1 MFFYI
6 MDGLDLD
13 INNYT
18 MVDLEKFFQLEP
30 KRKYTASD
38 IELKETQIRELLL
51 STGHIDKKFKR
62 DLMVFL
68 ETAKKWLVAAKC
80 EVRSHTSGAFEN
92 NRTQEL
98 TIREEKPYVNAFHC
112 DYVPGIINPLKT
124 HVISKC
130 LNIDT
135 RFRDRLSITNS
146 SDFLLNLPVK
156 FQKVVSMQVS
166 AIEFPVSFYGISS
179 KYGNN
184 YFYVAARQQL
194 DEYNFKE
201 DSRIIILPDGNYNA
215 TDFVS
220 ELNSLLQLR
229 NEDQSFVDPGN
240 LLNYLQFRLDITLT
254 GSGTG
259 KLILETYGLFAP
271 MIDTIILDFSKDIQ
285 GNLDKGATTNKISM
299 NMGFMKRKYQGQKQ
313 YISES
318 ILEPANIRY
327 IYLAID
333 DFNNS
338 VNNNF
343 ICAFN
348 QSILSPNILAR
359 IPIKGSYFSL
369 LMENDMVNTCEPRKY
384 FGPVDIQKLHIKVY
398 DDHGRILD
406 TNNGNFSFCLHF
418 KMLYDL

>member
-1 MFFYI
+1 

-18 MVDLEKFFQLEP
+18 MVDLENFFQIESR
-30 KRKYTASD
+30 RKYTASD

-51 STGHIDKKFKR
+51 STGHIDKNFKR
-62 DLMVFL
+62 DLLVFL

-80 EVRSHTSGAFEN
+80 TPMIPPPPPPLTET
-92 NRTQEL
+92 RTQEL
-98 TIREEKPYVNAFHC
+98 TKREETPYINTFNSE
-112 DYVPGIINPLKT
+112 YFPGILNPLKT
-124 HVISKC
+124 RVISKN

-135 RFRDRLSITNS
+135 RFRDRMSITNS
-146 SDFLLNLPVK
+146 ADFILNLPMK
-156 FQKVVSMQVS
+156 FQKVVSMQVT

-184 YFYVAARQQL
+184 YFYIAARQQL
-194 DEYNFKE
+194 DEFNFKE
-201 DSRIIILPDGNYNA
+201 DSRVVILPDGNYNA
-215 TDFVS
+215 TDFIS
-220 ELNSLLQLR
+220 TINSLLQLR
-229 NEDQSFVDPGN
+229 NEDNSFIDPAN
-240 LLNYLQFRLDITLT
+240 LLNYVQFRLDITIT

-259 KLILETYGLFAP
+259 KVIVETFGLFG
-271 MIDTIILDFSKDIQ
+271 TLVSSIILDFARDIN
-285 GNLDKGATTNKISM
+285 GLPDKANITNKICM
-299 NMGFMKRKYQGQKQ
+299 NIGFMKRKYQGQKQ

-343 ICAFN
+343 VCAFN
-348 QSILSPNILAR
+348 QSTLSANILAR
-359 IPIKGSYFSL
+359 IQIKGSYFSL
-369 LMENDMVNTCEPRKY
+369 LMDNEMNVTSEPRKY
-384 FGPVDIQKLHIKVY
+384 FGPVDIQKLHIKLF

-406 TNNGNFSFCLHF
+406 TNNGNFSFCILF

>member
-1 MFFYI
+1 
-6 MDGLDLD
+6 MDGLGLD

-18 MVDLEKFFQLEP
+18 MVDLEKFFQIESR
-30 KRKYTASD
+30 RKYTASD

-51 STGHIDKKFKR
+51 STGHIDKNFKR
-62 DLMVFL
+62 DLLVFL

-80 EVRSHTSGAFEN
+80 TPMIPAPQVHVET
-92 NRTQEL
+92 RTQEL
-98 TIREEKPYVNAFHC
+98 TKREETPYINTFNSE
-112 DYVPGIINPLKT
+112 YFPGILNPLKT
-124 HVISKC
+124 RVISKN

-135 RFRDRLSITNS
+135 RFRDRMSITNS
-146 SDFLLNLPVK
+146 ADFILNLPMK
-156 FQKVVSMQVS
+156 FQKVVSMQVT

-184 YFYVAARQQL
+184 YFYIAARQQL
-194 DEYNFKE
+194 DENNFKE
-201 DSRIIILPDGNYNA
+201 DSRVIIIPDGNYNA
-215 TDFVS
+215 TDFIS
-220 ELNSLLQLR
+220 TINSLLQLR
-229 NEDQSFVDPGN
+229 NEDNSFIDPSN
-240 LLNYLQFRLDITLT
+240 LLNYVQFRLDITLT

-259 KLILETYGLFAP
+259 KVIVETFGLFG
-271 MIDTIILDFSKDIQ
+271 TLVSSIIMDFARDIN
-285 GNLDKGATTNKISM
+285 GLPDKANITNKICM
-299 NMGFMKRKYQGQKQ
+299 NIGFMKRKYQGQKQ

-343 ICAFN
+343 VCAFN
-348 QSILSPNILAR
+348 QSTLSANILAR
-359 IPIKGSYFSL
+359 VQIKGSYFSL
-369 LMENDMVNTCEPRKY
+369 LMDNEMNVTSEPRKY
-384 FGPVDIQKLHIKVY
+384 FGPVDIQKLHIKLF

-406 TNNGNFSFCLHF
+406 TNNGNFSFCILF

>member
-1 MFFYI
+1 

-18 MVDLEKFFQLEP
+18 MVDLEKFFQIESR
-30 KRKYTASD
+30 RKYTASD

-51 STGHIDKKFKR
+51 STGHIDKNFKR
-62 DLMVFL
+62 DLLVFL

-80 EVRSHTSGAFEN
+80 PSMIPAPPPHTET
-92 NRTQEL
+92 RTQEL
-98 TIREEKPYVNAFHC
+98 TKREETPYINTFNSE
-112 DYVPGIINPLKT
+112 YFPGVLNPLKT
-124 HVISKC
+124 RVISKN

-135 RFRDRLSITNS
+135 RFRDRMSITNS
-146 SDFLLNLPVK
+146 ADFILNLPMK
-156 FQKVVSMQVS
+156 FQKVVSMQVT

-184 YFYVAARQQL
+184 YFFIAARQQL
-194 DEYNFKE
+194 DENNFKE
-201 DSRIIILPDGNYNA
+201 DSRVVILPDGNYNA
-215 TDFVS
+215 TDFIS
-220 ELNSLLQLR
+220 TINSLLQLR
-229 NEDQSFVDPGN
+229 NDDNSFIDPAN
-240 LLNYLQFRLDITLT
+240 LLNYVQFRLDITIT

-259 KLILETYGLFAP
+259 KVIVETFGLFGTL
-271 MIDTIILDFSKDIQ
+271 ISSIILDFARDIH
-285 GNLDKGATTNKISM
+285 GLPDKANITNKICM
-299 NMGFMKRKYQGQKQ
+299 NIGFMKRKYQGQKQ

-343 ICAFN
+343 VCAFN
-348 QSILSPNILAR
+348 QSTLSANILAR
-359 IPIKGSYFSL
+359 IQIKGSYFSL
-369 LMENDMVNTCEPRKY
+369 LMDNEMNVTSEPRKY
-384 FGPVDIQKLHIKVY
+384 FGPVDIQKLHIKLF

-406 TNNGNFSFCLHF
+406 TNNGNFSFCILF